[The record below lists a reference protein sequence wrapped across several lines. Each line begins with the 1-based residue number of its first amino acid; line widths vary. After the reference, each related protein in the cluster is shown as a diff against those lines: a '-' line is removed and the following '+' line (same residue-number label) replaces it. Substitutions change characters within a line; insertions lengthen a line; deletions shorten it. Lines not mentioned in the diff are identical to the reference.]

1 MRKAVLIDEIHLSM
15 RVPSGLD
22 GPRLKHLSRTLNSR
36 RFLADL
42 RRAIRGVF
50 RQHRLLNKLQFTLS
64 R

>member
-1 MRKAVLIDEIHLSM
+1 MQKAVLIDEIHLSM
-15 RVPSGLD
+15 RVRRGLSESTCK
-22 GPRLKHLSRTLNSR
+22 RLSQVLKSR

-50 RQHRLLNKLQFTLS
+50 RQHRQLNKLQFMLS